1 MKQQTINY
9 NKTDHNDRSKKI
21 YCLFKLSSK
30 TRDKKAEIKIR
41 ETENLCTTSD
51 THMSNVPC
59 RGACGCVRARTGGLV
74 LSVAQRNLCFPK
86 RDSGKTPREHRNASS
101 GRFTSAQVTLGLPPF
116 RSSKT
121 QIIGFFLFSLPP
133 SLSLSALSPSFFP
146 ISSFLTSRH
155 VGRRYVAW

>member
-9 NKTDHNDRSKKI
+9 NKTDRNYRSKKI
-21 YCLFKLSSK
+21 YRLVKLSSK
-30 TRDKKAEIKIR
+30 TRDKKGRNKDPVR
-41 ETENLCTTSD
+41 QKNLCTTSD

-86 RDSGKTPREHRNASS
+86 RDSGKTPREHS
-101 GRFTSAQVTLGLPPF
+101 FTSAQVKLGLPPF

-121 QIIGFFLFSLPP
+121 QIFLFSL
-133 SLSLSALSPSFFP
+133 SLSPLSPSFFP